1 MGLAIEGRGILRVET
16 MRKLVFIVGGAGA
29 GKTTLAKALAS
40 KRHAVFLD
48 MDTLARPASEAIM
61 TLAGLDPNDRDSLQ
75 YKQLCRDLGYRITMN
90 AALENVE
97 LGTDVLVI
105 GPFTKE
111 TDDARWLQRELSRI
125 GATEGDVDV
134 KVVFVYLQEDVYWE
148 RITQRGSVLDQWK
161 LDHWSEFSSS
171 LLQREIK
178 WNIPSSSILY
188 LDNSNPQTE
197 YTRSI
202 LERFIYGYEV

>member
-1 MGLAIEGRGILRVET
+1 MGLAIEGRGIRRVET

-29 GKTTLAKALAS
+29 GKTTLAKSLAS

>member
-1 MGLAIEGRGILRVET
+1 

-40 KRHAVFLD
+40 KRHAVLLD

-97 LGTDVLVI
+97 LGTDVFVI

-148 RITQRGSVLDQWK
+148 RITKRGSVLDQWK
-161 LDHWSEFSSS
+161 LEHWSEFSRS
-171 LLQREIK
+171 LMQREIK

-197 YTRSI
+197 HTRSI